1 MKNTQAEKDAYEQ
14 MRPGVITAQGFLG
27 NDQRSFA
34 DIVEADLEA
43 WRRAGT
49 DPDAAATFLERLRD
63 LGQKGLG
70 EPTGIDGRWV
80 VTTGDARGVL
90 PCPFHDGTFHKNSIE
105 AVDEKTGKRIIY
117 SDLSIHLLRA
127 HRFCQGTGSPFR
139 LDPET
144 VASMMA

>member
-27 NDQRSFA
+27 SDQRSFA

-49 DPDAAATFLERLRD
+49 DPDEAAAFLERLRD

-139 LDPET
+139 LDPEM
-144 VASMMA
+144 VAAMMA

>member
-14 MRPGVITAQGFLG
+14 MWPGVITAQGFLG
-27 NDQRSFA
+27 SDQRSFA

-49 DPDAAATFLERLRD
+49 DPDEAAAFLERLRD

-139 LDPET
+139 LDPEM
-144 VASMMA
+144 VAAMMA

>member
-27 NDQRSFA
+27 SDQRSFA
-34 DIVEADLEA
+34 DIVEADMEA
-43 WRRAGT
+43 WRRADT
-49 DPDAAATFLERLRD
+49 DPDEAASFLERLRD

-80 VTTGDARGVL
+80 VTAGDARGVL

-105 AVDEKTGKRIIY
+105 VVDEKTGKRIIY

-139 LDPET
+139 LDPEM
-144 VASMMA
+144 VAAMMA

>member
-27 NDQRSFA
+27 GDQRSLA

-49 DPDAAATFLERLRD
+49 DPDAAAAFLERLRD

-117 SDLSIHLLRA
+117 SDLSIHLLRE

>member
-49 DPDAAATFLERLRD
+49 DPDAAADFLERLRD

-80 VTTGDARGVL
+80 VTAGDARGVL

-105 AVDEKTGKRIIY
+105 AFDEKTGKRIIY

-127 HRFCQGTGSPFR
+127 HRFCQGVGSSFR

-144 VASMMA
+144 VAAMMA

>member
-27 NDQRSFA
+27 SDQRSFA

-49 DPDAAATFLERLRD
+49 DPDEAATCLERLRD

-70 EPTGIDGRWV
+70 EPTGVDGRWV
-80 VTTGDARGVL
+80 VTAGDARGVL

-127 HRFCQGTGSPFR
+127 HRFCQGLGSPFR

-144 VASMMA
+144 VAAMMD

>member
-27 NDQRSFA
+27 NDARSLA
-34 DIVEADLEA
+34 DIVEADIEA

-49 DPDAAATFLERLRD
+49 DPDTAATFLERLRD

-105 AVDEKTGKRIIY
+105 AVDEKTGKRVIY
-117 SDLSIHLLRA
+117 SDLSIHLLRE